1 MYYPVASLS
10 MVEDMGVEITKRCCN
25 FSLSY
30 NTENKAFFLHPI
42 LVHVNGDKYSFFYR
56 INVVALVDRPLWVF

>member
-1 MYYPVASLS
+1 MYHSVASLS
-10 MVEDMGVEITKRCCN
+10 KVEDMGVETTKGCCN